1 MSRPAPATVLYH
13 VEQIRS
19 QWNAVWPHLGP
30 DIRSALVDARVAVAV
45 TGLDRDAVAVAWV
58 DALRDDLHR
67 IMSPGGYAK

>member
-45 TGLDRDAVAVAWV
+45 TGLDRDAVEVAWV

-67 IMSPGGYAK
+67 IMSTGGYAK

>member
-1 MSRPAPATVLYH
+1 MSSPAPATVLYH

-45 TGLDRDAVAVAWV
+45 TGLDRDAVEVAWV

-67 IMSPGGYAK
+67 IMSTGGHAR